1 MLDTGSSSRFMKS
14 SSPMPQLPSRHLWN
28 AAILIASALL
38 ALVADRVAA
47 APVRRSAANALADV
61 PDVGS
66 LIARIGADSVSSPLR
81 IGLAVDP
88 FEARLETIEQSG
100 VAPEGSTPTVPAS
113 PARNGGLTAILVAD
127 QGRVAVID
135 DRLVSVG
142 DMLADSGRVSSIQAD
157 RVWVV
162 EKNGRWRMLTLAN
175 RGAR

>member
-1 MLDTGSSSRFMKS
+1 
-14 SSPMPQLPSRHLWN
+14 MPQLLSRHLWN

-47 APVRRSAANALADV
+47 APVRRSSANALADV

-66 LIARIGADSVSSPLR
+66 LIARIRADSVSSPLR

-88 FEARLETIEQSG
+88 FETHLESVEQSG
-100 VAPEGSTPTVPAS
+100 VAHEVSPPTVPAS
-113 PARNGGLTAILVAD
+113 PAHGGGLTAILVAD

-135 DRLVSVG
+135 DKLVSVG
-142 DMLADSGRVSSIQAD
+142 DMLADSARVSSIQDD

>member
-1 MLDTGSSSRFMKS
+1 
-14 SSPMPQLPSRHLWN
+14 MPQLLSRHLWN

-47 APVRRSAANALADV
+47 APVRRSGANALADV

-66 LIARIGADSVSSPLR
+66 FIARIGADSASSSLR
-81 IGLAVDP
+81 VGVAVDP
-88 FEARLETIEQSG
+88 FETHLETVEQSG
-100 VAPEGSTPTVPAS
+100 VAPEASTPTVPAS
-113 PARNGGLTAILVAD
+113 PARAGGLTAILVAD

-142 DMLADSGRVSSIQAD
+142 DVLADSARVSSIQAD